1 MEVRP
6 PPIPEN
12 KIPYTMENSM
22 NNEKSFLWVEK
33 YRPQVINDCVL
44 PSKIK
49 QILNGFISKSDFPNF
64 LFSGPPGIGKTT
76 AAIAM
81 MKEIDSD
88 YIVINGNNEGR
99 LIDTLRNSMTSFATS
114 VSLSGKRKY
123 IIVDEADNMFT
134 DVQNALKGFM
144 EKYSNNCG
152 FIFTCNFKY
161 KIIEPLHSRCTEIN
175 FKIPKDEKLDI
186 AKDIIKRLKYILK
199 TEEIQYDSNTI
210 ASLVMTNFPDFR
222 QIINKI
228 QMYSSNG
235 VIDTGILADQNV
247 NIEELFKYLKTKN
260 FGSLRKWVV
269 HNTDVD
275 ITSIIRKI
283 YDNAEKYIT
292 KRAFVGLIVEA
303 EEYLYKSAFV
313 ADKELTL
320 MAFLCNLMA
329 DLSEEDYV

>member
-1 MEVRP
+1 MS
-6 PPIPEN
+6 N
-12 KIPYTMENSM
+12 
-22 NNEKSFLWVEK
+22 KSFLWVEK
-33 YRPQVINDCVL
+33 YRPQTIDECVL
-44 PSKIK
+44 PTKIK
-49 QILNGFISKSDFPNF
+49 SILKGFVNKENFPNF
-64 LFSGPPGIGKTT
+64 LFSGAPGIGKTT

-81 MKEIDSD
+81 MHEIDGD

-99 LIDTLRNSMTSFATS
+99 LIDTLRNAMTSFATS

-152 FIFTCNFKY
+152 FIFTCNFKH

-175 FKIPKDEKLDI
+175 FKIPKEEKLDI
-186 AKDIIKRLKYILK
+186 AKSIIIRLKHILK
-199 TEEIQYDSNTI
+199 SEGVKYDSNTL
-210 ASLVMTNFPDFR
+210 ASLVMMNFPDFR

-228 QMYSSNG
+228 QTYSSNG
-235 VIDTGILADQNV
+235 LIDSGILSEQNID
-247 NIEELFKYLKTKN
+247 IEELFKNLKLKN
-260 FGSLRKWVV
+260 FSNIRKWVV
-269 HNTDVD
+269 HNID
-275 ITSIIRKI
+275 IDFTTIIRKI
-283 YDNAEKYIT
+283 YDNAEKYIS
-292 KRAFVGLIVEA
+292 KRAFVGLIIDA

-329 DLSEEDYV
+329 SLNEEDYI